1 MKVFK
6 FDVFNRYNGIGGVI
20 VSALTSMQ
28 KLIALLILFTLVP
41 AGKRKNFKGSMTPYK
56 KFNENGAILQ

>member
-28 KLIALLILFTLVP
+28 SIVSLSP
-41 AGKRKNFKGSMTPYK
+41 GP
-56 KFNENGAILQ
+56 